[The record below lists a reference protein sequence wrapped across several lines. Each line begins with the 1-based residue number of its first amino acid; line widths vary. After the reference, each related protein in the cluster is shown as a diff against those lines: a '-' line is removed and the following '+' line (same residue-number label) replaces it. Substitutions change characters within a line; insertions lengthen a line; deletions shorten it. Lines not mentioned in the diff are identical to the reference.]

1 MIVQNGLLHNEQ
13 HLTSAAH
20 CQFDFF
26 LDRIKSAN
34 NRTELLAL
42 FYKLPEF
49 FCVADTTLV
58 YLLTQTFL
66 QKLAPPVFGYITE
79 ADFDALFSDALFL
92 RSPWPATSLWAL
104 ICSLSQCDGGGAF
117 QFSKCVE
124 LLTKVQ
130 RELLRKA
137 LTNAQNSEDGF
148 QFAFVLSSFTSRVYN
163 FFGGNESFH
172 RRNLS
177 QFCEFSSPSLSSD
190 AFDRAAT
197 IVATFEDNL
206 LAVLVE
212 VAEKEPSVLNM
223 ALYTH
228 ILTEYSTASAG
239 GEEFIRRFFA
249 AALSNPKTLSFLH
262 QIFAQKRDE
271 CFHRAESRRNWEA
284 MLRIV
289 VTMAPNGQCLQ
300 RLFGDS
306 LLSDAHFRPFL
317 IERVSLVPSS
327 SANCR
332 PRNSEKIAD
341 FLALSAP
348 AISLTAFLSHVQ
360 LFVDRSKV
368 VEMASLHSHFV
379 QSLAVVDF
387 ARRLNSEQRCSVR
400 DQLMFSLVPI
410 VPQMVEIADCSRR
423 QIGMLM
429 CEVLFSLFEF
439 PSPPQFDYAETDP
452 MLREFREALQHQQNQ
467 NSTELNGEDV
477 LQEKPFERQP
487 KRSPIDARVTILLD
501 SDDDEETE
509 KGQNAENG
517 CDYDEEAA
525 SPSDRPAYLRDC
537 LEILLQSNPN
547 DQSVKMCHWVGAFR
561 VIPEMLRKRSIGW
574 NTLGEGLMEMILQL
588 NDRYNLPDFEEIRME
603 ILKLLL
609 AQSPEL
615 VSNAFRT
622 ISSRCC
628 PMSRRFLLLS
638 SVVNAAKFLANGGGE
653 GAKTVENTTKIE
665 QTTNYTNQIGEG
677 KGCKVIRRSATLQ
690 KRDGKSHENAFSRVA
705 PQFVFPLLHFYKFDS
720 FCDVAQSNVFL
731 GKLALTLGELVGCA
745 AHSPSILS
753 ILSSSFAWLSVLRRF
768 GAPRHPF
775 VRHCSICVY
784 LAICDTFWPSTEV
797 LREHFTDELRDCR
810 EWLGEMA
817 TEFALGEMD
826 ETIRQSIGLLS
837 VKIDNILR
845 L

>member
-1 MIVQNGLLHNEQ
+1 MIVQNGLLHNN
-13 HLTSAAH
+13 HNSTSAAH
-20 CQFDFF
+20 CQFDLF
-26 LDRIKSAN
+26 LDTIKSAN
-34 NRTELLAL
+34 NRTELLVL

-49 FCVADTTLV
+49 FSIVDPSQV

-66 QKLAPPVFGYITE
+66 QKLTPPVFGYITE

-92 RSPWPATSLWAL
+92 HSPCPATSLWAL

-117 QFSKCVE
+117 QFSKCVA

-163 FFGGNESFH
+163 FFGGHESFH

-177 QFCEFSSPSLSSD
+177 QFCEFSFPSLSSD
-190 AFDRAAT
+190 AFDRAAA

-212 VAEKEPSVLNM
+212 VAEKEFSALNM
-223 ALYTH
+223 ALFTH

-249 AALSNPKTLSFLH
+249 AALSNPTTVSVLH

-300 RLFGDS
+300 CLFGDS

-327 SANCR
+327 SADCR

-348 AISLTAFLSHVQ
+348 ALSLTAFLSHVQ

-387 ARRLNSEQRCSVR
+387 ARRLNYEQRCSVR

-429 CEVLFSLFEF
+429 CEVLFSLFDF

-452 MLREFREALQHQQNQ
+452 MLREFRAALQNQPNQ
-467 NSTELNGEDV
+467 NSTELNGKDV
-477 LQEKPFERQP
+477 LQEKPFERQT
-487 KRSPIDARVTILLD
+487 KRSPIDARVAILLD

-509 KGQNAENG
+509 KGQTAENG

-525 SPSDRPAYLRDC
+525 SPSDRPAYLCDC

-547 DQSVKMCHWVGAFR
+547 DQSIKMCHWVGAFR
-561 VIPEMLRKRSIGW
+561 TIPEMLRKRSIGW
-574 NTLGEGLMEMILQL
+574 NTLGEGSFNVKEGPLI
-588 NDRYNLPDFEEIRME
+588 NCFFFFFTFKEIRVE

-615 VSNAFRT
+615 VSNAFRM

-638 SVVNAAKFLANGGGE
+638 SVVNAAKFLTNGGEE
-653 GAKTVENTTKIE
+653 GAKTGENTPKIE
-665 QTTNYTNQIGEG
+665 QSTNNTNQIGEG
-677 KGCKVIRRSATLQ
+677 KVIRRSTTLQ
-690 KRDGKSHENAFSRVA
+690 KRDSKTHENGFARVA
-705 PQFVFPLLHFYKFDS
+705 PQFVFPLLHFYNFDS

-731 GKLALTLGELVGCA
+731 GKLALTLGELVACA

-775 VRHCSICVY
+775 VRHCSICAY

-817 TEFALGEMD
+817 SEFALGEMD

-845 L
+845 LI